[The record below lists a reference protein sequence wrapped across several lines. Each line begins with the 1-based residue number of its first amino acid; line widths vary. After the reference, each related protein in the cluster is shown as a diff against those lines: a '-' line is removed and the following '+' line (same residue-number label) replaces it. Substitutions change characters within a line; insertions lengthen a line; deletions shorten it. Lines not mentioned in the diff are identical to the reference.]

1 MGQSDRLHM
10 PLFSIRI
17 VKDLTDLTPRQ
28 IRYYESHGFVT
39 PARTEGNQR
48 LFSFADVD
56 RLLDI
61 KQLTERGINM
71 AGIKEVFRDR
81 AEQEEKQ
88 SKAERERIET
98 KRLHEQLR
106 WEALNNA
113 HAHKA
118 SMIQGQIAHFF
129 H

>member
-1 MGQSDRLHM
+1 M

-17 VKDLTDLTPRQ
+17 VQDLTELTPRQ
-28 IRYYESHGFVT
+28 IRYYETHGLVV

-61 KQLTERGINM
+61 KQLTEQGINM
-71 AGIKEVFRDR
+71 AGIKEMLTNR
-81 AEQEEKQ
+81 QEKERNE
-88 SKAERERIET
+88 ERERVHS
-98 KRLHEQLR
+98 KRLHEQVR

-113 HAHKA
+113 NSHK
-118 SMIQGQIAHFF
+118 SSIIQGQLSHFF